1 MSRFSRI
8 FAALAVL
15 VMAASCSRTARIDA
29 VISDAPSSDV
39 VVKMLNV
46 NTFETLDTV
55 ALDQEG
61 KLSYKLEI
69 DKGQIEFV
77 YLYHGNRRIASMLLQ
92 NGDKVYVEADTLGN
106 YTVKGSEESEKLAQ
120 VERDYAAALKKMN
133 QFANEIDAT
142 DDVKEAVELRQA
154 MAQEY
159 LAYYRS
165 RVRYVMENSRSM
177 TVVPVLYQTLGSNL
191 PVFAQSTD
199 AIHFRNLA
207 DSLQLSYPESRYVKA
222 LRKEADRR
230 MGYLEIESLLNS
242 AEAVACPDIELPD
255 INGEKRKLSDI
266 DSKVII
272 IQFWTASSVEQ
283 KLFNVDVLKPLYED
297 FHSKGL
303 EIYQVSLDV
312 DKVLWSQ
319 VVKQQQHPWVSVCDS
334 KGSASVYATSY
345 NIQALPAM
353 FIVANGELVDGKV
366 VDEASLRKLIKQYL

>member
-1 MSRFSRI
+1 M
-8 FAALAVL
+8 AVL
-15 VMAASCSRTARIDA
+15 VMAVSCSRTARIDA
-29 VISDAPSSDV
+29 VISDAPSSEI

-46 NTFETLDTV
+46 NTFEILDTV
-55 ALDQEG
+55 TLDQAG
-61 KLSYKLEI
+61 KFSYKMEI

-92 NGDKVYVEADTLGN
+92 DGDKVYVEADTLGN
-106 YTVKGSEESEKLAQ
+106 YTVQGSEESEKLAQ
-120 VERDYAAALKKMN
+120 VERDYAAALSRMN
-133 QFANEIDAT
+133 QLSSEIDAA
-142 DDVKEAVELRQA
+142 DDVKKAVEIRQV
-154 MAQEY
+154 MGKEY
-159 LAYYRS
+159 LDYYRS

-177 TVVPVLYQTLGSNL
+177 TVVPVLYQTLGTNL

-207 DSLQLSYPESRYVKA
+207 DSLQLSYPDSRYVKA

-230 MGYLEIESLLNS
+230 MGYLEIESLLSS
-242 AEAVACPDIELPD
+242 AEAVAFPDMELPD
-255 INGEKRKLSDI
+255 INGQKRKLSDI

-272 IQFWTASSVEQ
+272 IQFWTASSIEQ
-283 KLFNVDVLKPLYED
+283 KLFNVDVLKPLYKE
-297 FHSKGL
+297 FQSKGL

-312 DKVLWSQ
+312 DKVLWAQ

-334 KGSASVYATSY
+334 RGSASIHAASY

-366 VDEASLRKLIKQYL
+366 VDEASLRKLLGSLL